1 MCNHC
6 HEREGSNFNFMPNMA
21 ISLGCQLCPPA
32 VWSKLYHQSLAV
44 DENLEILKTFSFF
57 SFCERHWYV
66 SSSSTYFHFH
76 WAEFLRFWPW
86 PARAHL
92 LMPLICVKYF
102 PPIGNSSKEVR
113 TTVLQGEAMLI
124 ICANYHPNLTYPPP
138 QNWPPVGKY
147 KMIQV
152 VIQKWIW
159 W

>member
-44 DENLEILKTFSFF
+44 DVEILKTFSFF

-113 TTVLQGEAMLI
+113 TTVLQGWSLLFVQATILI
-124 ICANYHPNLTYPPP
+124 WHIHHLRIGHQLAN
-138 QNWPPVGKY
+138 
-147 KMIQV
+147 I
-152 VIQKWIW
+152 KWYR
-159 W
+159 